1 MSAQNLYSIPI
12 EPKVKAERYLLG
24 AMLREP
30 KALPQVIGQLNT
42 IALCHASND
51 LGRIFLEILK
61 QFRERGTYTVTTIQ
75 EKTGADLLGIAST
88 DTEIDLAWAVENW
101 WAEYEKYAQLSA
113 YTHATA
119 NVRGGPA
126 LDALTMRQNVMKAE
140 AELGLNW
147 SQGKANAAED
157 FAAWAVEKIEG
168 REKIPNVRPPMLALR
183 HTIPYFEAGD
193 VWTISGDTSMGK
205 TQFAV
210 NLMSYF
216 IDQGEKGIYFSVEM
230 PARAIYKRLLGVR
243 HGINPKADWRGLEQA
258 NAAAVSEVCGLD
270 VQIIGDAF
278 NIAEIENICTSAY
291 YQTGLSYVFIDTL
304 DYVKTDDKDDDLR
317 RIAKIYTALVRMAK
331 TMECTIFMLAHLNRE
346 NKKRGGSKRPE
357 LSDLKGSSTIEQ
369 MSAGVTFL
377 YRAEYYEITELAD
390 GTSTKG
396 RGEAITKK
404 HRNGEVGTEIL
415 SFHPIRGWRDI
426 EGYTPPPPKYEPAD
440 FTEAKKD
447 EAEPPF

>member
-1 MSAQNLYSIPI
+1 MSAQNLYFIPI
-12 EPKVKAERYLLG
+12 EPKIKAERYLLG

-30 KALPQVIGQLNT
+30 KALPQVIGNLNT
-42 IALCHASND
+42 VALGHASNNA
-51 LGRIFLEILK
+51 GPIFLEILK

-101 WAEYEKYAQLSA
+101 WAEYEIWAQMTAYSA
-113 YTHATA
+113 AQTKKSGT
-119 NVRGGPA
+119 NC
-126 LDALTMRQNVMKAE
+126 DALTMRQNVMKAE

-147 SQGKANAAED
+147 SQGKGNAAED

-230 PARAIYKRLLGVR
+230 PARAIYKRLLGIR

-304 DYVKTDDKDDDLR
+304 DYVKTADNDDDLR

-369 MSAGVTFL
+369 MGAGVTFL
-377 YRAEYYEITELAD
+377 YRAEYYEIMELAD

-404 HRNGEVGTEIL
+404 HRNGEIGTEIL
-415 SFHPIRGWRDI
+415 SFDPIRGWRDI
-426 EGYTPPPPKYEPAD
+426 QGYTPPIPKHEPAD

-447 EAEPPF
+447 EDEKIPF